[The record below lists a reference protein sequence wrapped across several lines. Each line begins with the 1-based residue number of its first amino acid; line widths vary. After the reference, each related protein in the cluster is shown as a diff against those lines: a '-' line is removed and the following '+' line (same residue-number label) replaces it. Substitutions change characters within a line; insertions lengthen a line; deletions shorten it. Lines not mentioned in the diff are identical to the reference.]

1 MDGQPTVFHITSVG
15 QCIGKKEI
23 SRTQVGAEF
32 VTFHRDHIR
41 PTLGQRLSPLVEEC
55 EALLAEM
62 RRITSPED
70 LTDEQIDETLLES
83 RGTRGDETIPVDD
96 PDT

>member
-1 MDGQPTVFHITSVG
+1 MYGMRTTS
-15 QCIGKKEI
+15 
-23 SRTQVGAEF
+23 RL
-32 VTFHRDHIR
+32 HRR

-70 LTDEQIDETLLES
+70 VTDEEIDETLLEIAEELGATKRS
-83 RGTRGDETIPVDD
+83 P
-96 PDT
+96 